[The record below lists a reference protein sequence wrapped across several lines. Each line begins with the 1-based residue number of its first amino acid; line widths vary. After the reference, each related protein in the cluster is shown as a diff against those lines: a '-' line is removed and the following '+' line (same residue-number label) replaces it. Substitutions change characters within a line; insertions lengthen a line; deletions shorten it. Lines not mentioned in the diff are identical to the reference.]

1 MIFFDQDS
9 AYVFPGFPENLD
21 KIVPMFI
28 KRIKE
33 LLHRGFK
40 WLA

>member
-9 AYVFPGFPENLD
+9 AYVFPGFPENIDQIL
-21 KIVPMFI
+21 PELI
-28 KRIKE
+28 KRIKGVF
-33 LLHRGFK
+33 HRGFK